1 MIWKP
6 LIHAAILVCLAAPQ
20 SLAADTKLM
29 GSLLIAGNGPEE
41 GLIEDLRKAF
51 EKTYARIFV
60 DIFWHPNAKPVKML
74 SKGDADVAVTGSKD
88 PDYQVTVI
96 AWDGIAIVSNFSN
109 PIKELTT
116 EQLAGILSGKYSLW
130 SDIWEEAPQ
139 ARIKVIDREPN
150 QNIRQSLVDQLGID
164 GELPD
169 SSKTVGPEAQAI
181 NEVVG
186 DLSAITYVSITPALR
201 ALQDG
206 IGVRLLFING
216 VEPERPT
223 VRDGRYPLRRPI
235 VLVTKKDPSPVVDA
249 FLEFVLSRE
258 GQQVIR
264 SGRYFPIEP

>member
-1 MIWKP
+1 MIRNL
-6 LIHAAILVCLAAPQ
+6 LIHAAILVCLAASP
-20 SLAADTKLM
+20 SPAADTKLM

-41 GLIEDLRKAF
+41 GLIEDLRKDF
-51 EKTYARIFV
+51 EKTYSRIFV

-74 SKGDADVAVTGSKD
+74 SKGDADIAVTGSKE
-88 PDYQVTVI
+88 PDYRATVI

-109 PIKELTT
+109 PIRELTT
-116 EQLAGILSGKYSLW
+116 QQLAGILSGKYQLW

-139 ARIKVIDREPN
+139 TRIKVIDRAPN
-150 QNIRQSLVDQLGID
+150 QHIRQSLVDQLGID
-164 GELPD
+164 GKLP
-169 SSKTVGPEAQAI
+169 SSSMTVGPEAQAI

-216 VEPERPT
+216 VEPELPT
-223 VRDGRYPLRRPI
+223 VRDGRYPLRRPV
-235 VLVTKKDPSPVVDA
+235 VLVTKNDRPPVVDA

-258 GQQVIR
+258 GQQVIS
-264 SGRYFPIEP
+264 SGRYFPVAP